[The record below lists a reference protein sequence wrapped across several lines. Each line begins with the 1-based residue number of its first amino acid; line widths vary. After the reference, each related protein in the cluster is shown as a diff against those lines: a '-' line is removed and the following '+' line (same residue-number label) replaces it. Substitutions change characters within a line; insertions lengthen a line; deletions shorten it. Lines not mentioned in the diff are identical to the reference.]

1 MALGEPVDK
10 WQAALAAM
18 GGMTAIGGLIDLAMW
33 QAEKE
38 KLKGRLED
46 WWLRFTDVKWSN
58 FGRVEAELAIQIL
71 DRWAGPR
78 LWSWKRWRF
87 ATVITGAVYLSVLL
101 WTLARVAWRFEI
113 WKVVEWSDLLAVPL
127 IALTGVPWIVLFA
140 VSLSLTRLIA
150 AGAARL
156 CRGVLSSIFTFAL
169 LLVIHVAL
177 LLYWALIPFVLLY
190 GPFYLIGAMFSDDY
204 PPEYITAV
212 LQSIDP
218 GDLWILNSPMSWGE
232 LFRWS
237 PAEFDSSQ
245 DWGESFGGVTL
256 SSFKIAMDIVANG
269 LRILFALVFLTSFIF
284 RPLIQAPITRL
295 WYGVMNSGKPF
306 TMSFGAIGAIAAMV
320 QVLSK

>member
-1 MALGEPVDK
+1 VDN
-10 WQAALAAM
+10 WQAAFAAM
-18 GGMTAIGGLIDLAMW
+18 GGLTAVGGLIDLAMW

-38 KLKGRLED
+38 KLKGQLEH

-58 FGRVEAELAIQIL
+58 FGRVEAELAIRIL

-87 ATVITGAVYLSVLL
+87 ATVVTGAVYLSILL

-127 IALTGVPWIVLFA
+127 ICLTGVPWIGLFA
-140 VSLSLTRLIA
+140 VSLSLTRFIA
-150 AGAARL
+150 ASAARL

-177 LLYWALIPFVLLY
+177 LLYWALIPFLLLY
-190 GPFYLIGAMFSDDY
+190 GPFNIIGAMFIGY
-204 PPEYITAV
+204 PVEYITVV

-218 GDLWILNSPMSWGE
+218 GALWKLNSPMDWGE

-237 PAEFDSSQ
+237 PAEFDNYQ
-245 DWGESFGGVTL
+245 DWGESFGSVTQG
-256 SSFKIAMDIVANG
+256 SFKIAMDIVANG

-306 TMSFGAIGAIAAMV
+306 TMSFGAIGAIVAVV